1 MVDPIGELLKISPKP
16 PIDREPRPNT
26 YSVADLA
33 ASLEQDQVSVN
44 TDSLR
49 EAIQAEVAGL
59 KNELPSL
66 VKQALLAPAED
77 AAARQE
83 PLTTLLFR
91 LQNPLESILG
101 QTEDV
106 PEDLFV
112 GIQEEL
118 ENFKLVFPDLK
129 NSDVLLPLLGDEGA
143 GNRLDGII
151 GGLTAQVD
159 GLIGSLRTI

>member
-16 PIDREPRPNT
+16 PVSKDTQPDT
-26 YSVADLA
+26 HSVADLA
-33 ASLEQDQVSVN
+33 KSLDQDQVSVN

-49 EAIQAEVAGL
+49 EAIKAEAASL
-59 KNELPSL
+59 QNELPNL

-77 AAARQE
+77 QAAQQE
-83 PLTTLLFR
+83 PLTALLFR

-101 QTEDV
+101 QVEDV

-118 ENFKLVFPDLK
+118 ESFKLVFPALK

-143 GNRLDGII
+143 AGRLDGII
-151 GGLTAQVD
+151 DGLTNQVD
-159 GLIGSLRTI
+159 GLIGSLRNI

>member
-1 MVDPIGELLKISPKP
+1 M
-16 PIDREPRPNT
+16 
-26 YSVADLA
+26 
-33 ASLEQDQVSVN
+33 
-44 TDSLR
+44 
-49 EAIQAEVAGL
+49 
-59 KNELPSL
+59 KNGLPSL